1 MTRSSTGG
9 RRDFSTAQ
17 PIFGAVL
24 VSGRTCISKDQRN
37 SQAEMMTNNF
47 QSMFADCG
55 FDVELF
61 HWLSFGSLRAW
72 QHCGADSVEGKYQQ
86 QKDMLTSNLYKSR
99 CHCGKMHDG
108 HPAWCRID
116 TVHVSTYDCGPNIGT
131 IHRVVVLQLWG
142 GLRSGHPRA
151 RGLTRDRC

>member
-1 MTRSSTGG
+1 
-9 RRDFSTAQ
+9 
-17 PIFGAVL
+17 
-24 VSGRTCISKDQRN
+24 
-37 SQAEMMTNNF
+37 MMTNNF

-55 FDVELF
+55 FGVELF
-61 HWLSFGSLRAW
+61 HWVSFGSLRVW

-116 TVHVSTYDCGPNIGT
+116 TVHVSAYDCGPNIPGGCAPTLGRVTQRTSAGT
-131 IHRVVVLQLWG
+131 GSHSRSLLG
-142 GLRSGHPRA
+142 PPLRQQRLSITVKDLAKKITADKPRSKYI
-151 RGLTRDRC
+151 GTRSLPLHTA